1 MKTERV
7 GRYVLPD
14 LATPRVDFDRAVNQR
29 IPWPEDEEPP
39 SSDSAARE
47 NDVVEP

>member
-1 MKTERV
+1 MKTGHV
-7 GRYVLPD
+7 GFYVLPD
-14 LATPRVDFDRAVNQR
+14 LATPRADFERAVQR